1 MIEDT
6 GFSEFRA
13 MTFPRNVIVGHDTL
27 PEIPNMCEQFGFAKD
42 GMIITG
48 DNTYKAA
55 GRTVKEYMEDSGYDM
70 HVQFTGNAT
79 LANVEDVVSAG
90 KETKSKFILAV
101 GGGSKID
108 IAKMVA
114 KQMRIPFISVPTSV
128 AHDGIASG
136 RASLKSD
143 MGPKSVDAVVPMG
156 ILADSAIIYKSPY
169 RYLVSGCADVISN
182 ITALKDWD
190 FARRIKNEPFSKTA
204 YALSE
209 MSANTII
216 DNSKLIKPGLEESVH
231 IALNPIIISGV
242 SMAVAGSSRPT
253 SGAEHMFSHA
263 LDILHP
269 GRAMHGEQCGVGSI
283 MMMYL
288 HGGDWMRIRNALKD
302 IGAPTCA
309 KERGLKDEDIID
321 ALVEAPNIRKDRFTI
336 LGDNGLDREV
346 AEVVAKTT
354 MVI

>member
-1 MIEDT
+1 
-6 GFSEFRA
+6 
-13 MTFPRNVIVGHDTL
+13 
-27 PEIPNMCEQFGFAKD
+27 MCEQFGFAKD

-70 HVQFTGNAT
+70 HVQLTGNAT

-209 MSANTII
+209 IMHSQ
-216 DNSKLIKPGLEESVH
+216 
-231 IALNPIIISGV
+231 IAL
-242 SMAVAGSSRPT
+242 
-253 SGAEHMFSHA
+253 
-263 LDILHP
+263 L
-269 GRAMHGEQCGVGSI
+269 
-283 MMMYL
+283 
-288 HGGDWMRIRNALKD
+288 
-302 IGAPTCA
+302 
-309 KERGLKDEDIID
+309 
-321 ALVEAPNIRKDRFTI
+321 
-336 LGDNGLDREV
+336 
-346 AEVVAKTT
+346 
-354 MVI
+354 